1 MRTAI
6 ALLLSLTFTLSAQ
19 APRRPKLVVA
29 ITVDQFRYDY
39 LTKFRDKYNG
49 GLARLLNQGA
59 VFTNAY
65 YEHYPTVTAIGHSTF
80 LTGATP
86 SISGIIANE
95 WFDRETGK
103 AVTSVEDSEAI
114 TLGGQGRGG
123 KAASPRRLLV
133 STVGDELKMAG
144 RGSKVIGI
152 SVKDRSAILPAG
164 HLANGAY
171 WFDPANG
178 NFVSSTYY
186 FNELPAWVTDFNKTR
201 FADKF
206 VAAEW
211 KPVGGGGIFKTMAAA
226 ADKDYW
232 TSIENSPYA
241 NDIVQ
246 KFAESAI
253 IGEQLGKRDTTD
265 VLAVSFSANDFIGH
279 AMGPEHPQVR
289 DISIRTDRTL
299 AEFFKFI
306 DTQVGMR
313 NVLVVFTADHGVAP
327 SPEAKQDGKMPGG
340 RIVTKQMSAS
350 VEEHLV
356 QKFGKGKWI
365 ASGDISIYL
374 NQALIRE
381 KKLSPDVVA
390 EEAAAAARAY
400 PHVFRAY
407 TKRQMMNG
415 DVPGDM
421 FDKRVL
427 NGFNQARGADVV
439 ILQEPYYLMGG
450 TKGSSHGTPY
460 SYDAHVPVIFLGDW
474 IKPGRYH
481 RRVMVNDIAPTLAT
495 ILDVETPAGA
505 VGRALDEIIANPV
518 HHAPPVRRPTN

>member
-171 WFDPANG
+171 WISSSLPSGSLSAVAGSSRRWRQPRIRTIGRPSRIRLTPTISFKSSRSPRSLAN
-178 NFVSSTYY
+178 
-186 FNELPAWVTDFNKTR
+186 
-201 FADKF
+201 
-206 VAAEW
+206 
-211 KPVGGGGIFKTMAAA
+211 
-226 ADKDYW
+226 
-232 TSIENSPYA
+232 NS
-241 NDIVQ
+241 V
-246 KFAESAI
+246 SAI
-253 IGEQLGKRDTTD
+253 QQTCLR
-265 VLAVSFSANDFIGH
+265 
-279 AMGPEHPQVR
+279 
-289 DISIRTDRTL
+289 
-299 AEFFKFI
+299 
-306 DTQVGMR
+306 
-313 NVLVVFTADHGVAP
+313 
-327 SPEAKQDGKMPGG
+327 
-340 RIVTKQMSAS
+340 
-350 VEEHLV
+350 
-356 QKFGKGKWI
+356 
-365 ASGDISIYL
+365 
-374 NQALIRE
+374 
-381 KKLSPDVVA
+381 
-390 EEAAAAARAY
+390 
-400 PHVFRAY
+400 
-407 TKRQMMNG
+407 
-415 DVPGDM
+415 
-421 FDKRVL
+421 
-427 NGFNQARGADVV
+427 
-439 ILQEPYYLMGG
+439 
-450 TKGSSHGTPY
+450 
-460 SYDAHVPVIFLGDW
+460 
-474 IKPGRYH
+474 
-481 RRVMVNDIAPTLAT
+481 
-495 ILDVETPAGA
+495 
-505 VGRALDEIIANPV
+505 
-518 HHAPPVRRPTN
+518 